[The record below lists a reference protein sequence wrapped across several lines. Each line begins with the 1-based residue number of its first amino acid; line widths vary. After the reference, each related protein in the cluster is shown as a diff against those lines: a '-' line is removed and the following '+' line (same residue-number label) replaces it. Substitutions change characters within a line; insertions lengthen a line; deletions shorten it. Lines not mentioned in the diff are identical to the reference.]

1 MRTAWILSGLLVLRW
16 SSAALA
22 TTVVTTPVLSG
33 VADGGFTCHVL
44 NASGARQQVRIEL
57 GPTAEP
63 TETPLLPGDTT
74 GVSLSSAQGEL
85 RYCRVTG
92 SGRRGSLRVSL
103 EVRSAGFPRGAPIA
117 VVQGQE

>member
-1 MRTAWILSGLLVLRW
+1 MRAAWMVSGMLMLSW

-57 GPTAEP
+57 APGAAP

-74 GVSLSSAQGEL
+74 GVSIPSAQGDL
-85 RYCRVTG
+85 RHCRVTG

-103 EVRSAGFPRGAPIA
+103 EARSALFPTGAPIA